1 MNTSIMPVV
10 FVSHGA
16 PDALLN
22 APDAL
27 EDWRT
32 ISQRCPKPSAILVI
46 SAHWEAQLP
55 VASLAESP
63 ETIHDFGGFSP
74 ELYRMTYPAPGAPEL
89 ARRAVELLSARQID
103 AGLSQSRGL
112 DHGAWIPLKVMYPDA
127 DIPVT
132 QLSLIHNGSPMAHFK
147 LGEALAPLR
156 QEGVLIL
163 ATGSI
168 THNFNWLSWRQS
180 GGGKPELENK
190 ARQFNNWV
198 AEHVAKN
205 DVQSL
210 LDYRS
215 APYGAEAH
223 PTPEHF
229 LPLYVALGADGGRAT
244 PIRYQPQFAYGGLSM
259 DAYLWE

>member
-1 MNTSIMPVV
+1 MNTAIMPVV

-27 EDWRT
+27 EDWRK
-32 ISQRCPKPSAILVI
+32 ISQRCPRPSAILVI

-63 ETIHDFGGFSP
+63 ETIHDFGGFAP

-89 ARRAVELLSARQID
+89 ARRAVELLSERQID
-103 AGLSQSRGL
+103 AGLSQNRGL
-112 DHGAWIPLKVMYPDA
+112 DHGAWIALTVMYPDA

-132 QLSLIHNGSPMAHFK
+132 QLSLIHNGSPMAHLK
-147 LGEALAPLR
+147 LGEALVPLR
-156 QEGVLIL
+156 QEGVLIV

-168 THNFNWLSWRQS
+168 THNFSWLSWPQ
-180 GGGKPELENK
+180 KKEVAPALEAK
-190 ARQFNNWV
+190 ALRFNDWV
-198 AEHVAKN
+198 AEQVAKH
-205 DVQSL
+205 DIQSL

-215 APYGAEAH
+215 APNGADAH
-223 PTPEHF
+223 PTAEHF
-229 LPLYVALGADGGRAT
+229 LPLFVALGAAGDST
-244 PIRYQPQFAYGGLSM
+244 PIHYHPPFSYGGLSM

>member
-1 MNTSIMPVV
+1 MNTPTMPVV

-16 PDALLN
+16 PDVLLN

-27 EDWRT
+27 KDWRA
-32 ISQRCPKPSAILVI
+32 ISQRCPRPSAILVI
-46 SAHWEAQLP
+46 SAHWEAQQP

-74 ELYRMTYPAPGAPEL
+74 ELYQMTYPVPGAPEL
-89 ARRAVELLSARQID
+89 ARRVVELLSERQID
-103 AGLSQSRGL
+103 AGLSQNRGL

-132 QLSLIHNGSPMAHFK
+132 QLSLIHNGSPMAHLK

-156 QEGVLIL
+156 QEGGLII

-168 THNFNWLSWRQS
+168 THNFSWLSWPQ
-180 GGGKPELENK
+180 KKQVAPELEAK
-190 ARQFNNWV
+190 AQQFNDWV
-198 AEHVAKN
+198 AAQVAK
-205 DVQSL
+205 DDIHAL

-229 LPLYVALGADGGRAT
+229 LPLFVALGAVGDST
-244 PIRYQPQFAYGGLSM
+244 STHYHPPFSYGGLSM
-259 DAYLWE
+259 DAYLWG